1 MVVFL
6 LLLSFLVVPVSAADV
21 YDVSDDASPVPFAA
35 AQWSTADSL
44 HLQQIADRLNSSSGS
59 AASLLV
65 TISSKIGSNPN
76 SIFYYLSTMDNRISN
91 MYNAM
96 VGTGYVGG
104 VSMGEGLFGHLRHMT
119 NNYLSPISSNMSAT
133 YTQVK
138 AIADKMDSSGQSLRD
153 LLVAPAGWEFVDHGG
168 FRRVL
173 DRPISLI
180 ELLDNWSLG
189 MWERDTTP
197 ADWLW
202 LSFTGEVGQIG
213 RRVST
218 LELLDNGFLGLA
230 SRMAQYSTVNS
241 RWLLNGNG
249 EFDGSGRSA
258 TLAEISADGFSG
270 LARRMDMYFLS
281 SGIRFLDNDGS
292 ENVSGV
298 QVTPI
303 STLANGFLGLA
314 NRLSGNDRATTF
326 SFLPKDVTQAAVS
339 VSVDNLL
346 DAIGVVGT
354 ELQNPLQR
362 LAFVFASD
370 QDLSIR
376 DDVSDNVDSAQD
388 NFFKPGSGG
397 SVSPDNIGDAAGLSS
412 GFKDSLSSPVSVG
425 DFFTQFNSDSNY
437 SYFSEQSRADL
448 DTVSSP
454 VAISDIDSF
463 VDDVLALD
471 SDGDGYVSLYDPDSL
486 LDFLKKGG

>member
-21 YDVSDDASPVPFAA
+21 YDVSNDASPVPFAA

-91 MYNAM
+91 MYNAV

-133 YTQVK
+133 YSQVK

-173 DRPISLI
+173 DRPMSLI

-230 SRMAQYSTVNS
+230 SRMQSYFQRPAN
-241 RWLLNGNG
+241 RPGLLS
-249 EFDGSGRSA
+249 DGSVTGSYGYA
-258 TLAEISADGFSG
+258 WNLSDLTADGFVG
-270 LARRMDMYFLS
+270 LARR
-281 SGIRFLDNDGS
+281 
-292 ENVSGV
+292 
-298 QVTPI
+298 
-303 STLANGFLGLA
+303 
-314 NRLSGNDRATTF
+314 LSGDDRTTTF
-326 SFLPKDVTQAAVS
+326 SFLPKDVNQAAVS

-346 DAIGVVGT
+346 DAIGTVGT

-425 DFFTQFNSDSNY
+425 DFFTQFNSGSNY
-437 SYFSEQSRADL
+437 SYFSEQSRVDL

>member
-6 LLLSFLVVPVSAADV
+6 LLFSLLVVPVSAADV
-21 YDVSDDASPVPFAA
+21 YDVSNDASPVPFAA

-59 AASLLV
+59 AASLLSS
-65 TISSKIGSNPN
+65 ISSKIGTNPN
-76 SIFYYLSTMDNRISN
+76 TIFYYLNSMDNRMSN

-104 VSMGEGLFGHLRHMT
+104 VSMGEGLFGHLRNMT
-119 NNYLSPISSNMSAT
+119 TKYLSPISSNMSAT
-133 YTQVK
+133 YSQVK

-153 LLVAPAGWEFVDHGG
+153 LLIASAGWDFVDHGG

-173 DRPISLI
+173 DHPISLL
-180 ELLDNWSLG
+180 EFLDNWSLG
-189 MWERDTTP
+189 MWERDTTS

-202 LSFTGEVGQIG
+202 LSFTGEVGRIG

-230 SRMAQYSTVNS
+230 SRMQSYLQRPAN
-241 RWLLNGNG
+241 RPALLAYGGVTDSYGYDWNLS
-249 EFDGSGRSA
+249 DL
-258 TLAEISADGFSG
+258 TADGFVG
-270 LARRMDMYFLS
+270 LARRLS
-281 SGIRFLDNDGS
+281 AD
-292 ENVSGV
+292 
-298 QVTPI
+298 
-303 STLANGFLGLA
+303 
-314 NRLSGNDRATTF
+314 DRTTTF
-326 SFLPKDVTQAAVS
+326 SFLPKDVNQAAVS

-346 DAIGVVGT
+346 DAIGIVGT

-397 SVSPDNIGDAAGLSS
+397 SVSPDDIKDAAG
-412 GFKDSLSSPVSVG
+412 
-425 DFFTQFNSDSNY
+425 FTQGAGGLLDTGASAGDVFTFVNQDYDFWSKATAD
-437 SYFSEQSRADL
+437 DL
-448 DTVSSP
+448 DSTGVSELY
-454 VAISDIDSF
+454 SDEPPIYESWAMDEDGFYVLYDPSF
-463 VDDVLALD
+463 VDN
-471 SDGDGYVSLYDPDSL
+471 Y
-486 LDFLKKGG
+486 LKKGG

>member
-59 AASLLV
+59 AASLLA

-91 MYNAM
+91 VYNAM

-138 AIADKMDSSGQSLRD
+138 AIADKMDSSGQY
-153 LLVAPAGWEFVDHGG
+153 FITH
-168 FRRVL
+168 
-173 DRPISLI
+173 
-180 ELLDNWSLG
+180 
-189 MWERDTTP
+189 
-197 ADWLW
+197 
-202 LSFTGEVGQIG
+202 
-213 RRVST
+213 
-218 LELLDNGFLGLA
+218 
-230 SRMAQYSTVNS
+230 S

-249 EFDGSGRSA
+249 EFDGSGRIV

-362 LAFVFASD
+362 LSFVFASD

-376 DDVSDNVDSAQD
+376 DDVSDNVDSAQG

-397 SVSPDNIGDAAGLSS
+397 SVNPDNIGDAAGLSS

-437 SYFSEQSRADL
+437 SYFSEQSKADL

-471 SDGDGYVSLYDPDSL
+471 SDGDGYVSLYHPDSL

>member
-59 AASLLV
+59 AASLLA

-133 YTQVK
+133 YSQVK
-138 AIADKMDSSGQSLRD
+138 AIADKMDSSGQY
-153 LLVAPAGWEFVDHGG
+153 FITH
-168 FRRVL
+168 
-173 DRPISLI
+173 
-180 ELLDNWSLG
+180 
-189 MWERDTTP
+189 
-197 ADWLW
+197 
-202 LSFTGEVGQIG
+202 
-213 RRVST
+213 
-218 LELLDNGFLGLA
+218 
-230 SRMAQYSTVNS
+230 S
-241 RWLLNGNG
+241 RWLLNGGG
-249 EFDGSGRSA
+249 EFDGSGRIA

-303 STLANGFLGLA
+303 STLASGFLGLA

-326 SFLPKDVTQAAVS
+326 SFLPKDVTQTAVS

>member
-59 AASLLV
+59 AASLLA

-153 LLVAPAGWEFVDHGG
+153 LLVAPAGWEFLDHGG

-173 DRPISLI
+173 DRPMSLI
-180 ELLDNWSLG
+180 EFLDNWSLG

-197 ADWLW
+197 AHWSW
-202 LSFTGEVGQIG
+202 LSYTGEVGQIG
-213 RRVST
+213 RRAST
-218 LELLDNGFLGLA
+218 LELLNNGFLGLA
-230 SRMAQYSTVNS
+230 SHMQSYFRRPAN
-241 RWLLNGNG
+241 RPGLLS
-249 EFDGSGRSA
+249 DGSIAGSYGYA
-258 TLAEISADGFSG
+258 WNLSDLTADGFVG
-270 LARRMDMYFLS
+270 LAK
-281 SGIRFLDNDGS
+281 
-292 ENVSGV
+292 
-298 QVTPI
+298 
-303 STLANGFLGLA
+303 
-314 NRLSGNDRATTF
+314 RLSGNDRATTF
-326 SFLPKDVTQAAVS
+326 SFLPKDVTQTAVS

>member
-6 LLLSFLVVPVSAADV
+6 LLLSLLVVPVSAADI
-21 YDVSDDASPVPFAA
+21 YDVSDDAVPVPFAA

-59 AASLLV
+59 AASLLSV
-65 TISSKIGSNPN
+65 ISSKIGTNPN
-76 SIFYYLSTMDNRISN
+76 TIFYYLNSMDNRMSN
-91 MYNAM
+91 IYNAM
-96 VGTGYVGG
+96 VGTGYLGG
-104 VSMGEGLFGHLRHMT
+104 VSAGEGLFGHLRRIQT
-119 NNYLSPISSNMSAT
+119 QYLSPISSNASAT

-138 AIADKMDSSGQSLRD
+138 AIADKMDSSSQSLRD
-153 LLVAPAGWEFVDHGG
+153 LLVASAGWEFVDHGG

-173 DRPISLI
+173 DRPMSLI
-180 ELLDNWSLG
+180 ELFDNFSLG

-218 LELLDNGFLGLA
+218 LEVLNNGILGLA
-230 SRMAQYSTVNS
+230 SRMQSYFQRSAN
-241 RWLLNGNG
+241 RPGLLS
-249 EFDGSGRSA
+249 DGSVSA
-258 TLAEISADGFSG
+258 SYGFDWNLADLTADGFVG
-270 LARRMDMYFLS
+270 LAK
-281 SGIRFLDNDGS
+281 
-292 ENVSGV
+292 
-298 QVTPI
+298 
-303 STLANGFLGLA
+303 
-314 NRLSGNDRATTF
+314 RLSGDDRTTTF

-346 DAIGVVGT
+346 DAIGLVGT

-397 SVSPDNIGDAAGLSS
+397 SVSPDDIKDAAG
-412 GFKDSLSSPVSVG
+412 
-425 DFFTQFNSDSNY
+425 FTQGAGGLLDTGASAGDVFAFVNQNY
-437 SYFSEQSRADL
+437 DFWSKATADDL
-448 DTVSSP
+448 DSTGSLELYSGEPPIYESWAMDEDGFYVLYDP
-454 VAISDIDSF
+454 SF
-463 VDDVLALD
+463 VDN
-471 SDGDGYVSLYDPDSL
+471 Y
-486 LDFLKKGG
+486 LKKGG

>member
-6 LLLSFLVVPVSAADV
+6 LLLSLLVVPVSAADI
-21 YDVSDDASPVPFAA
+21 YDVSDDAVPVPFAA

-59 AASLLV
+59 AASLLSV
-65 TISSKIGSNPN
+65 ISSKIGTNPN
-76 SIFYYLSTMDNRISN
+76 TIFYYLNSMDNRMSN
-91 MYNAM
+91 IYNAM
-96 VGTGYVGG
+96 VGTGYLGG
-104 VSMGEGLFGHLRHMT
+104 VSTGEGLFGHLRRIQT
-119 NNYLSPISSNMSAT
+119 QYLSPISSNASAT

-138 AIADKMDSSGQSLRD
+138 AIADKMDSSSQSLRD
-153 LLVAPAGWEFVDHGG
+153 LLVAPVGWDFVDHGG

-197 ADWLW
+197 ADWSW

-218 LELLDNGFLGLA
+218 LELLDNGFLGLV
-230 SRMAQYSTVNS
+230 SRMQSYFQRPVN
-241 RWLLNGNG
+241 RPGLLS
-249 EFDGSGRSA
+249 DGSLTGSYGYA
-258 TLAEISADGFSG
+258 WNLSDLTADGFVG
-270 LARRMDMYFLS
+270 LAK
-281 SGIRFLDNDGS
+281 
-292 ENVSGV
+292 
-298 QVTPI
+298 
-303 STLANGFLGLA
+303 
-314 NRLSGNDRATTF
+314 RLSGDDRTTTF

-346 DAIGVVGT
+346 DAIGLVGT

-397 SVSPDNIGDAAGLSS
+397 SVSPDDIKDAAG
-412 GFKDSLSSPVSVG
+412 
-425 DFFTQFNSDSNY
+425 FTQGAGGLLDTGASAGDVFAFVNQNY
-437 SYFSEQSRADL
+437 DFWSKATADDL
-448 DTVSSP
+448 DSTGSLELY
-454 VAISDIDSF
+454 SDEPPIYESWAMDEDGFYVLYDPSF
-463 VDDVLALD
+463 VDN
-471 SDGDGYVSLYDPDSL
+471 Y
-486 LDFLKKGG
+486 LKKGG

>member
-6 LLLSFLVVPVSAADV
+6 LLLSLLVVPVSAADI
-21 YDVSDDASPVPFAA
+21 YDVSDDAVPVPFAA

-59 AASLLV
+59 AASLLSV
-65 TISSKIGSNPN
+65 ISSKIGTNPN
-76 SIFYYLSTMDNRISN
+76 TIFYYLNSMDNRMSN
-91 MYNAM
+91 VYNAM
-96 VGTGYVGG
+96 VGTGYLGG
-104 VSMGEGLFGHLRHMT
+104 VSAGEGLFGHLRRIQT
-119 NNYLSPISSNMSAT
+119 QYLSPISSNASAT

-138 AIADKMDSSGQSLRD
+138 AIADKMDSSSQSLRD
-153 LLVAPAGWEFVDHGG
+153 LLVAPAGWDFVDHGG

-180 ELLDNWSLG
+180 EFLDNWSLG
-189 MWERDTTP
+189 MWERDTTS

-218 LELLDNGFLGLA
+218 LELLDNGFLGLV
-230 SRMAQYSTVNS
+230 SRMQSYLQRPVN
-241 RWLLNGNG
+241 RPGLLC
-249 EFDGSGRSA
+249 DGSVTASYGYAWNLSDL
-258 TLAEISADGFSG
+258 TADGFVG
-270 LARRMDMYFLS
+270 LAK
-281 SGIRFLDNDGS
+281 
-292 ENVSGV
+292 
-298 QVTPI
+298 
-303 STLANGFLGLA
+303 
-314 NRLSGNDRATTF
+314 RLSGDDRTTTF

-346 DAIGVVGT
+346 DAIGLVGT

-397 SVSPDNIGDAAGLSS
+397 SVSPDDIKDAAG
-412 GFKDSLSSPVSVG
+412 
-425 DFFTQFNSDSNY
+425 FTQGAGGLLDTGASAGDVFAFVNQNY
-437 SYFSEQSRADL
+437 DFWSKATADDL
-448 DTVSSP
+448 DSTGSLELY
-454 VAISDIDSF
+454 SDEPPIYEFWAMDEDGFYVLYDPSF
-463 VDDVLALD
+463 VDN
-471 SDGDGYVSLYDPDSL
+471 Y
-486 LDFLKKGG
+486 LKKGG

>member
-6 LLLSFLVVPVSAADV
+6 LLLSLLVVPVSAADV
-21 YDVSDDASPVPFAA
+21 YDVSDDAVPVPFAA

-59 AASLLV
+59 AASLLSV
-65 TISSKIGSNPN
+65 ISSKIGTNPN
-76 SIFYYLSTMDNRISN
+76 TIFYYLNSMDNRMSN
-91 MYNAM
+91 IYNAM
-96 VGTGYVGG
+96 VGTGYLGG
-104 VSMGEGLFGHLRHMT
+104 VSAGEGLFGHLRRIQT
-119 NNYLSPISSNMSAT
+119 QYLSPISSNASAT

-138 AIADKMDSSGQSLRD
+138 AIADKMDSSSQSLRD
-153 LLVAPAGWEFVDHGG
+153 LLIAPAGWEFVDHGG

-197 ADWLW
+197 ADWFW

-218 LELLDNGFLGLA
+218 LELLDNGFLGLV
-230 SRMAQYSTVNS
+230 SRMQSYFQRPAN
-241 RWLLNGNG
+241 RPGLLS
-249 EFDGSGRSA
+249 DGSVTASYGFDWNLSDL
-258 TLAEISADGFSG
+258 TADGFVG
-270 LARRMDMYFLS
+270 LAK
-281 SGIRFLDNDGS
+281 
-292 ENVSGV
+292 
-298 QVTPI
+298 
-303 STLANGFLGLA
+303 
-314 NRLSGNDRATTF
+314 RLSGDDRTTTF

-346 DAIGVVGT
+346 DAIGLVGT

-397 SVSPDNIGDAAGLSS
+397 SVSPDDIKDAAG
-412 GFKDSLSSPVSVG
+412 
-425 DFFTQFNSDSNY
+425 FTQGAGGLLDTGASAGDVFALVNQNY
-437 SYFSEQSRADL
+437 DFWSKATADDL
-448 DTVSSP
+448 DSTGSP
-454 VAISDIDSF
+454 ELYSDDPPIYESWAMDEDGFYVLYDPSF
-463 VDDVLALD
+463 VDN
-471 SDGDGYVSLYDPDSL
+471 Y
-486 LDFLKKGG
+486 LKKGG

>member
-76 SIFYYLSTMDNRISN
+76 SIFYYLSTMDNRISK
-91 MYNAM
+91 MYNAV

-133 YTQVK
+133 YSQVK

-153 LLVAPAGWEFVDHGG
+153 LLVAPVGWEFVDHGG

-173 DRPISLI
+173 DRPLSLI

-230 SRMAQYSTVNS
+230 
-241 RWLLNGNG
+241 
-249 EFDGSGRSA
+249 
-258 TLAEISADGFSG
+258 
-270 LARRMDMYFLS
+270 RRMDMYFLS
-281 SGIRFLDNDGS
+281 SGVRFLDNDGS

-303 STLANGFLGLA
+303 STLVNGFLGLA

-346 DAIGVVGT
+346 DAIGFVGT

-376 DDVSDNVDSAQD
+376 DDVSDNVDSAQG

-397 SVSPDNIGDAAGLSS
+397 SVNPDNIGDAAGLSS

-454 VAISDIDSF
+454 VSISDIDSF